1 MHNAVLKM
9 DNQQGSTVQHREL
22 SSMLCGI
29 LDERGIWERMDTYI
43 FMAEIICCPSETT
56 TNLSSGYTPIENK
69 KVKKIKVS

>member
-1 MHNAVLKM
+1 
-9 DNQQGSTVQHREL
+9 
-22 SSMLCGI
+22 MLCGI